1 MKKTKQILSAFLS
14 VCMIISCMVGMSVTA
29 SAVEQYMVGDA
40 YDLHVSSIKQGD
52 SIHGML
58 DESDGGLFADLITIK
73 PAGVEAG
80 IATRVAN
87 WTADADYNIVA
98 WDRVYYTNNNLGPY
112 ENSNYRFVDVFE
124 HIFTVESATPS
135 TVAVTGVSLD
145 KTTATLNAGGDP
157 IALTARVTPADATDK
172 KVKWSTDSSKVKLY
186 TSEACTT
193 EVGTDATE
201 TLTVYAKGISAG
213 SAIVTVTSNAD
224 STKSATCA
232 VTVNP
237 ALPTVTITPEGAGII
252 ETPVFDSGRMCWN
265 ITATPATGYS
275 FVKWTYKF
283 NGNPKESTQ
292 GTFYA
297 TEPCSD
303 ITAVFEVSTYDI
315 SFDNGGTAKVD
326 GTVVTSAAEGAIV
339 TISAPEA
346 EPGTEFNGWTST
358 SEGVTFEDASKATTK
373 FTMPANDVK
382 ITASYQNIAYKI
394 TMLNGGT
401 AYVDGEE
408 VTTAE
413 AGTVVTI
420 KAKSSVSTPA
430 RFNGWTTTTEG
441 VEFADASKATTTFT
455 MPTSDVEI
463 TASFEGVTP
472 YIPSHST
479 GTSTTTSSGTAS
491 SVDSASSKAK
501 MWAVQND
508 DKSSITVGWEKVNGA
523 TSKRLSI
530 QRRQRFASITPKTTP
545 PSNMCS
551 STRSAELNPQKTA
564 HTQLRSRFTTSPL

>member
-1 MKKTKQILSAFLS
+1 MKKTKQILSVFLS

-29 SAVEQYMVGDA
+29 GAVVSPSVSQATSNLSGDGNVTAGNFYQDFVEVSEEEAKAWTGAPAEDSFLIYKISGNDLFYIFFNNGAFDSSSFFSATIDSFNYLLTVNKMYYTTGSGSSTPATTNVSFVRAESVQDLGTNLPNIPTYTKEQAEAWIAANKAELMA
-40 YDLHVSSIKQGD
+40 EHQARLAITK
-52 SIHGML
+52 
-58 DESDGGLFADLITIK
+58 DESFFIVVYSKNGSTYNHIHYRHNDPTWSSPQYRGNYTLNMYKD
-73 PAGVEAG
+73 EM
-80 IATRVAN
+80 N
-87 WTADADYNIVA
+87 DYGAI
-98 WDRVYYTNNNLGPY
+98 VYYPG
-112 ENSNYRFVDVFE
+112 VA
-124 HIFTVESATPS
+124 ATPS
-135 TVAVTGVSLD
+135 TVAVTDVSLD
-145 KTTATLNAGGDP
+145 KTTATLTAGGDP
-157 IALTARVTPADATDK
+157 IALTATVTPADATDK
-172 KVKWSTDSSKVKLY
+172 KVKWSTDSSNVKLY

-252 ETPVFDSGRMCWN
+252 EPPVFDSDRMCWN

-283 NGNPKESTQ
+283 NGNPKESTK

-373 FTMPANDVK
+373 FTMPANEVT
-382 ITASYQNIAYKI
+382 ISASFQNIAY
-394 TMLNGGT
+394 
-401 AYVDGEE
+401 
-408 VTTAE
+408 
-413 AGTVVTI
+413 
-420 KAKSSVSTPA
+420 
-430 RFNGWTTTTEG
+430 
-441 VEFADASKATTTFT
+441 
-455 MPTSDVEI
+455 
-463 TASFEGVTP
+463 
-472 YIPSHST
+472 
-479 GTSTTTSSGTAS
+479 
-491 SVDSASSKAK
+491 
-501 MWAVQND
+501 
-508 DKSSITVGWEKVNGA
+508 
-523 TSKRLSI
+523 
-530 QRRQRFASITPKTTP
+530 
-545 PSNMCS
+545 
-551 STRSAELNPQKTA
+551 
-564 HTQLRSRFTTSPL
+564 